1 MLRNIRLTTVLL
13 LSGIFLFLVFS
24 ASSLLSVHY
33 LQRSATSLEDLN
45 HEVSA
50 TLGVADT
57 TNWMRAARTT
67 LLAAVPHVSET
78 DPKAL
83 DAALAQARFY
93 YDGGIR
99 FMKAYQ
105 ASPKQPGEQLL
116 AEELAVRYADYTG
129 QGIDALFAALQKRD
143 VPLFLS
149 LAGTKVVELDEAYRV
164 PLDKVIY
171 LHKQASVNITAQA
184 ATDTR
189 VAYAAVS
196 VSVALFILASLL
208 VAVILRRVLINPLHR
223 AGEITSAIGAGDL
236 TSAFPPARNDEVGY
250 VLQGLERMQ
259 DGLATMVSEIKRG
272 VAEVHRVT
280 EQISDGNHSLS
291 SRTEQQAAAL
301 EETAAS
307 MEQLSSTVT
316 LNAGNASVASAA
328 AEAASGTAAE
338 CGAAM
343 REVVMTMADIKASS
357 QAIGEITTVI
367 NSIAFQTNILAL
379 NAAVEAA
386 RAGEQGRGF
395 AVVANEV
402 RTLAQRSTQSAREI
416 EKLIAE
422 SDANVRLG
430 EQRVARVSETT
441 QKIIGDVEGVTTLMG
456 EIAAASS
463 EQSRGIGQIGI
474 AVTEMDSVT
483 QQNAT
488 LVQASAAAT
497 DVLDEQVRGL
507 AGTIARFRLH
517 GERAHA
523 LKVPA
528 ANHVPPAPA
537 ALKRAEEWV
546 SF

>member
-1 MLRNIRLTTVLL
+1 MLRHIRLTTVLL
-13 LSGIFLFLVFS
+13 LSGVFLFLVFL

-33 LQRSATSLEDLN
+33 LQRSAKSLENLN

-67 LLAAVPHVSET
+67 LLAAVPHVADT

-93 YDGGIR
+93 YEGGMR
-99 FMKAYQ
+99 FMQAYQ
-105 ASPKQPGEQLL
+105 ASAKQPAEQLL
-116 AEELAVRYADYTG
+116 AKELAARYADYTG
-129 QGIDALFAALQKRD
+129 QGIDALFSALQKRD

-164 PLDKVIY
+164 PLDKVIT
-171 LHKQASVNITAQA
+171 LHKQASVNITKQA
-184 ATDTR
+184 AKDSR
-189 VAYAAVS
+189 VAYSAVG
-196 VSVALFILASLL
+196 VSVALFMLASLL
-208 VAVILRRVLINPLHR
+208 VAVILRRVLINPLRR

-250 VLQGLERMQ
+250 VLQDLEHMQ
-259 DGLATMVSEIKRG
+259 NGLANMVSEIKRG

-316 LNAGNASVASAA
+316 LNAGNASVAAA
-328 AEAASGTAAE
+328 AAGAASGTAAE

-441 QKIIGDVEGVTTLMG
+441 QKIIGDVEGVTSLMG

-463 EQSRGIGQIGI
+463 EQSKGIGQIGV

-517 GERAHA
+517 GERASA
-523 LKVPA
+523 GTVPA
-528 ANHVPPAPA
+528 TNHMSPAPTT
-537 ALKRAEEWV
+537 LKRAEEWI

>member
-1 MLRNIRLTTVLL
+1 MLKNIRLTTVLL

-24 ASSLLSVHY
+24 TSSLLSVFY
-33 LQRSATSLEDLN
+33 LQRSEKSIENLN
-45 HEVSA
+45 HEISA

-67 LLAAVPHVSET
+67 LLVAVSHVTDS
-78 DPKAL
+78 DPKVL
-83 DAALAQARFY
+83 DAALVQARFY
-93 YDGGIR
+93 YDGGMG
-99 FMKAYQ
+99 FMRAYQ
-105 ASPKQPGEQLL
+105 ASPKQPGEELL
-116 AEELAVRYADYTG
+116 ARELAVRYADYTG
-129 QGIDALFAALQKRD
+129 QGIDALFTALQKRD

-164 PLDKVIY
+164 PLDKVIA
-171 LHKQASVNITAQA
+171 LHKQASVNITHQA
-184 ATDTR
+184 AVDNR
-189 VAYAAVS
+189 LAYAAVGIS
-196 VSVALFILASLL
+196 ILLFMLASFL
-208 VAVILRRVLINPLHR
+208 VTIVLRRVLINPLRR

-236 TSAFPPARNDEVGY
+236 TSAFPLARHDEVGY

-259 DGLATMVSEIKRG
+259 DALGTMVSEIKQG
-272 VAEVHRVT
+272 VGEVRRVT
-280 EQISDGNHSLS
+280 EQIRDGNHSLS

-328 AEAASGTAAE
+328 AEAASGNAVE

-343 REVVMTMADIKASS
+343 REMVMTMADIKASS
-357 QAIGEITTVI
+357 QSIGEITNVI

-395 AVVANEV
+395 AVVASEV

-430 EQRVARVSETT
+430 ELRVASVSETT
-441 QKIIGDVEGVTTLMG
+441 QKIIGDVQGVTSLMG
-456 EIAAASS
+456 EIATASS
-463 EQSRGIGQIGI
+463 EQSKGIGQIGI

-497 DVLDEQVRGL
+497 DVLEEQVRGL
-507 AGTIARFRLH
+507 AGTIARFRLR
-517 GERAHA
+517 GEQPSVAVSPVTKRELPNPASTNHA
-523 LKVPA
+523 GA
-528 ANHVPPAPA
+528 
-537 ALKRAEEWV
+537 WV

>member
-1 MLRNIRLTTVLL
+1 MLRSIRLITVLL

-67 LLAAVPHVSET
+67 LLAAVPHVSDA

-105 ASPKQPGEQLL
+105 ASPKQAGEAPL
-116 AEELAVRYADYTG
+116 AQELAARYADYTG

-164 PLDKVIY
+164 PLDKVIA
-171 LHKQASVNITAQA
+171 LHKQASVNITDQA

-189 VAYAAVS
+189 VAYAAVGI
-196 VSVALFILASLL
+196 SVALFLLASFL
-208 VAVILRRVLINPLHR
+208 VAVILRRVLINPLRR

-236 TSAFPPARNDEVGY
+236 TSAFPPVRNDEVGY

-259 DGLATMVSEIKRG
+259 AGLATMVSEIKRG

-316 LNAGNASVASAA
+316 LNAGNASVASTA

-441 QKIIGDVEGVTTLMG
+441 QKIIGDVKGVTSLMG

-463 EQSRGIGQIGI
+463 EQSKGIGQIGI

-497 DVLDEQVRGL
+497 DVLGEQVRGL

-517 GERAHA
+517 GELTHAGTIPVTSRISPAPSA
-523 LKVPA
+523 LK
-528 ANHVPPAPA
+528 H
-537 ALKRAEEWV
+537 AEEWV

>member
-1 MLRNIRLTTVLL
+1 M
-13 LSGIFLFLVFS
+13 
-24 ASSLLSVHY
+24 
-33 LQRSATSLEDLN
+33 
-45 HEVSA
+45 
-50 TLGVADT
+50 
-57 TNWMRAARTT
+57 
-67 LLAAVPHVSET
+67 
-78 DPKAL
+78 
-83 DAALAQARFY
+83 
-93 YDGGIR
+93 
-99 FMKAYQ
+99 
-105 ASPKQPGEQLL
+105 
-116 AEELAVRYADYTG
+116 
-129 QGIDALFAALQKRD
+129 
-143 VPLFLS
+143 
-149 LAGTKVVELDEAYRV
+149 
-164 PLDKVIY
+164 
-171 LHKQASVNITAQA
+171 
-184 ATDTR
+184 
-189 VAYAAVS
+189 
-196 VSVALFILASLL
+196 LASFL
-208 VAVILRRVLINPLHR
+208 VAVILRRVLINPLRR
-223 AGEITSAIGAGDL
+223 AGEITSAIGDGDL

-259 DGLATMVSEIKRG
+259 DGLAAMVSDIKRG

-343 REVVMTMADIKASS
+343 HEVVMTMAEIKASS

-379 NAAVEAA
+379 NATVEAA

-441 QKIIGDVEGVTTLMG
+441 KKIIGDVEGVTSLMG

-463 EQSRGIGQIGI
+463 EQSKGIGQIGV

-517 GERAHA
+517 GEQAHSPI
-523 LKVPA
+523 VPA
-528 ANHVPPAPA
+528 ADHVPPASA
-537 ALKRAEEWV
+537 ALKRTEQWV

>member
-1 MLRNIRLTTVLL
+1 MLKSIRLTTVLL

-33 LQRSATSLEDLN
+33 LQRSATSLKDLN

-67 LLAAVPHVSET
+67 LLAALPHVSDS

-105 ASPKQPGEQLL
+105 ASPKQAGEEPL
-116 AEELAVRYADYTG
+116 AEELAARYADYTG

-149 LAGTKVVELDEAYRV
+149 LAGTKVVQLDEAYRV
-164 PLDKVIY
+164 PLDKVIA
-171 LHKQASVNITAQA
+171 LHKQASVNITDQA
-184 ATDTR
+184 AADTR
-189 VAYAAVS
+189 VAYVAVGIS
-196 VSVALFILASLL
+196 VVLFMLASLI
-208 VAVILRRVLINPLHR
+208 VAVILRRVLINPLRR

-236 TSAFPPARNDEVGY
+236 TSAFPPVRNDEVGY

-259 DGLATMVSEIKRG
+259 GGLATMVSEIKRG

-307 MEQLSSTVT
+307 MEQLSSTVS

-463 EQSRGIGQIGI
+463 EQSKGIGQIGI

-507 AGTIARFRLH
+507 AGTIARFRLQ
-517 GERAHA
+517 GERVHA
-523 LKVPA
+523 GAVAATEYVLPA
-528 ANHVPPAPA
+528 AVP
-537 ALKRAEEWV
+537 LKRTKEWV